1 MPVSRDPGLIAL
13 EKQVRQAIRDA
24 VNHNS
29 RKPFHW
35 GGLSGYQQLKA
46 IAQVLESL
54 PEAVDETGYF
64 KRLLSQVNRALVKN
78 RKDARNLAEAHQWL
92 RQIADCLHYPSK
104 GPHIANFNSAQ
115 VASDME
121 ALLQSFTP
129 NPKAQ
134 FPQARLHSA
143 LQKRWRLHQQ
153 ELLAC
158 YDVAGLPQ
166 DNLQMETLFEQLRR
180 RQRRI
185 SGRKSTRELRNFGQ
199 AQILFLAESE
209 VVLLEQIRH
218 VRLADY
224 RACLARFAQAE
235 QPRRF
240 MQSLHHDPTRAITR
254 LVEQYLARYTEL
266 SISREFC
273 QTRVL
278 APVHTE

>member
-1 MPVSRDPGLIAL
+1 LIAL

-46 IAQVLESL
+46 IAQALTSL
-54 PEAVDETGYF
+54 PETADETGYF
-64 KRLLSQVNRALVKN
+64 ERLLFQVKRALEKN

-92 RQIADCLHYPSK
+92 HQIAGCLHYPPEH
-104 GPHIANFNSAQ
+104 PHAANFNSAQ

-129 NPKAQ
+129 NAKAQ
-134 FPQARLHSA
+134 APQARLRSA
-143 LQKRWRLHQQ
+143 LKKRWRLHQQ

-166 DNLQMETLFEQLRR
+166 DNLQMESLFEQLRR

-185 SGRKSTRELRNFGQ
+185 SGRKSTRELRNFAQ
-199 AQILFLAESE
+199 AQVLFHAENE
-209 VVLLEQIRH
+209 AVLLEHIRH
-218 VRLADY
+218 VRFADF
-224 RACLARFAQAE
+224 RTCLAKLAQAE
-235 QPRRF
+235 QPRQF
-240 MQSLHHDPTRAITR
+240 MQRLHHHPELAITR

-278 APVHTE
+278 VPVHTE

>member
-1 MPVSRDPGLIAL
+1 MIAL
-13 EKQVRQAIRDA
+13 EKQVRQAIREA

-35 GGLSGYQQLKA
+35 GGLSGYQQLEA
-46 IAQVLESL
+46 IAQALESL

-92 RQIADCLHYPSK
+92 CQIAGCLHYPPK
-104 GPHIANFNSAQ
+104 DPCTTNFNSTQ
-115 VASDME
+115 VTNDME

-134 FPQARLHSA
+134 FPQSRLRSA
-143 LQKRWRLHQQ
+143 LKKRWRLHQQ

-166 DNLQMETLFEQLRR
+166 DNLQMESLFEQLRR

-185 SGRKSTRELRNFGQ
+185 SGRKSTRELRNFAQ
-199 AQILFLAESE
+199 AQVLFHAENE
-209 VVLLEQIRH
+209 AVLLEHIRR
-218 VRLADY
+218 VRFADY
-224 RACLARFAQAE
+224 RTCLAKLAQAE
-235 QPRRF
+235 QPRQF
-240 MQSLHHDPTRAITR
+240 MQRLHHHPELAITR

-278 APVHTE
+278 VPVHTE

>member
-1 MPVSRDPGLIAL
+1 LIAL

-46 IAQVLESL
+46 IAQALTSL
-54 PEAVDETGYF
+54 PETADEAGYF
-64 KRLLSQVNRALVKN
+64 ERLLFQVKRALEKN

-92 RQIADCLHYPSK
+92 HQIAGCLHYPPEH
-104 GPHIANFNSAQ
+104 PHAANFNSAQ

-134 FPQARLHSA
+134 FPQARLRSA
-143 LQKRWRLHQQ
+143 LKKRWRLPQQ

-166 DNLQMETLFEQLRR
+166 DNLQMESLFEQLRR

-185 SGRKSTRELRNFGQ
+185 SGRKSTRELRNFAQ
-199 AQILFLAESE
+199 AQVLFHAENE
-209 VVLLEQIRH
+209 AVLLEHIRR
-218 VRLADY
+218 V
-224 RACLARFAQAE
+224 RFA
-235 QPRRF
+235 
-240 MQSLHHDPTRAITR
+240 D
-254 LVEQYLARYTEL
+254 
-266 SISREFC
+266 
-273 QTRVL
+273 
-278 APVHTE
+278 

>member
-1 MPVSRDPGLIAL
+1 LIAL
-13 EKQVRQAIRDA
+13 EKQIRQAIREA

-35 GGLSGYQQLKA
+35 GGLSGYQQLEV
-46 IAQVLESL
+46 IAQALESL

-92 RQIADCLHYPSK
+92 CQIAGCLHYPPK
-104 GPHIANFNSAQ
+104 DPRTTNFNSTQ
-115 VASDME
+115 VANDME

-129 NPKAQ
+129 NLKAQ
-134 FPQARLHSA
+134 FPQARLHAA

-158 YDVAGLPQ
+158 YDVTGLPQ

-185 SGRKSTRELRNFGQ
+185 SGRKSTRELRDFGQ
-199 AQILFLAESE
+199 AQFLFLAESE
-209 VVLLEQIRH
+209 FVLLEYIRH
-218 VRLADY
+218 VRWDDY
-224 RACLARFAQAE
+224 RACLARLAQAE

-240 MQSLHHDPTRAITR
+240 MQSLHHDPAHAITK
-254 LVEQYLARYTEL
+254 LVEQYMASYAEL
-266 SISREFC
+266 SISKEFC

-278 APVHTE
+278 VPLHTE

>member
-1 MPVSRDPGLIAL
+1 MIAL

-46 IAQVLESL
+46 IAQALTSL
-54 PEAVDETGYF
+54 PETADETGYF
-64 KRLLSQVNRALVKN
+64 ERLLFQVKRALEKN

-92 RQIADCLHYPSK
+92 HQIAGCLHYPPEH
-104 GPHIANFNSAQ
+104 PHAANFNSAQ

-129 NPKAQ
+129 NAKAQ
-134 FPQARLHSA
+134 APQARLRSA
-143 LQKRWRLHQQ
+143 LKKRWRLHQQ

-166 DNLQMETLFEQLRR
+166 DNLQMESLFEQLRR

-185 SGRKSTRELRNFGQ
+185 SGRKSTRELRNFAQ
-199 AQILFLAESE
+199 AQVLFHAENE
-209 VVLLEQIRH
+209 AVLLEHIRR
-218 VRLADY
+218 VRFADY
-224 RACLARFAQAE
+224 RTCLAKLAQAE
-235 QPRRF
+235 QPRQF
-240 MQSLHHDPTRAITR
+240 MQRLHHHPELAITR

-273 QTRVL
+273 QTRILV
-278 APVHTE
+278 PVHTE

>member
-1 MPVSRDPGLIAL
+1 LIAL
-13 EKQVRQAIRDA
+13 EKQARQAIRDA

-29 RKPFHW
+29 RKPFYW
-35 GGLSGYQQLKA
+35 GGLSGYQQLGA
-46 IAQVLESL
+46 IAQALESL
-54 PEAVDETGYF
+54 TEAVDETGYF

-92 RQIADCLHYPSK
+92 RQIAGCLHYPPK
-104 GPHIANFNSAQ
+104 DPCTTNFNSTQ
-115 VASDME
+115 VTNNME

-134 FPQARLHSA
+134 FPQARLCSA
-143 LQKRWRLHQQ
+143 LKKRWRLHQQ

-166 DNLQMETLFEQLRR
+166 DNLQMESLFEQLRR
-180 RQRRI
+180 HQRRI

-209 VVLLEQIRH
+209 VVLLEHIRH
-218 VRLADY
+218 VSLSDY
-224 RACLARFAQAE
+224 RACLARLTQAE

-240 MQSLHHDPTRAITR
+240 MQSLHHDPAHAITK
-254 LVEQYLARYTEL
+254 LVEQYMASYAEL
-266 SISREFC
+266 SISKEFC

-278 APVHTE
+278 VPLHTE